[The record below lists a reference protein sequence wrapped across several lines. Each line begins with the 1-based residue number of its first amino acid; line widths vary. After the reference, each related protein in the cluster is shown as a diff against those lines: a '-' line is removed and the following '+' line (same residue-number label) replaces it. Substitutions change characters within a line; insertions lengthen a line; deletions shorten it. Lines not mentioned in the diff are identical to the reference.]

1 LLLLCRWLASLAWF
15 GSRWLAC
22 PKRGVLDM
30 EFENVK
36 VIING
41 KEIEIN
47 PFVTSIFGNIIIGM
61 LSSLKLDDEPKE
73 IEIKLTMK

>member
-1 LLLLCRWLASLAWF
+1 
-15 GSRWLAC
+15 
-22 PKRGVLDM
+22 M

-61 LSSLKLDDEPKE
+61 LSSLTLDDEPKE
-73 IEIKLTMK
+73 IEIKLTKK

>member
-1 LLLLCRWLASLAWF
+1 
-15 GSRWLAC
+15 
-22 PKRGVLDM
+22 M

-41 KEIEIN
+41 KDIEIN
-47 PFVTSIFGNIIIGM
+47 PFVTSMFGNIIIGM

-73 IEIKLTMK
+73 IEIKLTKK

>member
-1 LLLLCRWLASLAWF
+1 
-15 GSRWLAC
+15 
-22 PKRGVLDM
+22 M

-47 PFVTSIFGNIIIGM
+47 PFVTSVFGNIVVGM
-61 LSSLKLDDEPKE
+61 VSSLKLDDEPKE
-73 IEIKLTMK
+73 IEIKVTKK

>member
-1 LLLLCRWLASLAWF
+1 
-15 GSRWLAC
+15 
-22 PKRGVLDM
+22 M
-30 EFENVK
+30 EIENVK

-47 PFVTSIFGNIIIGM
+47 PFVTSMFGNIIIGM

-73 IEIKLTMK
+73 IEIKLTKK